1 MLHGVN
7 LTDQE
12 IKLLELSNNTA
23 DSKSRAE
30 RRLKKKEDFFTTM
43 NKFASD
49 SILVLGPDYSIII
62 KKVEIKDNYTNYL
75 LDTTEYLLLEV
86 NQYSIKHN
94 PSGRTI
100 SIIERSTYLSEY
112 SDLKFQFIQSDGKTR
127 YNKSAKAIKVYVEED
142 WNRVLTK
149 RKREEIARSISTYDF
164 SEFNPVRVEETCIYL
179 GEWRGSSFDR
189 WSNRVTGVI
198 LHLENGI
205 QVNCYIG
212 LVGELVIHKV
222 NYPSHY
228 SHYGKG
234 AHDAITIL
242 NSIKY

>member
-1 MLHGVN
+1 MLHGAN

-12 IKLLELSNNTA
+12 IKLLDLSNNTA

-30 RRLKKKEDFFTTM
+30 RRLKQKEDLFTTM
-43 NKFASD
+43 NKF
-49 SILVLGPDYSIII
+49 VLDNISVFGPEYSIII
-62 KKVEIKDNYTNYL
+62 KKVQIRDNYSNYL
-75 LDTTEYLLLEV
+75 LDTTEPILLEV
-86 NQYSIKHN
+86 DRYSIKHN
-94 PSGRTI
+94 PSDRTI
-100 SIIERSTYLSEY
+100 SIIERSTYLAGY

-127 YNKSAKAIKVYVEED
+127 YNKSAKAIKKYVEED
-142 WNRVLTK
+142 WDRVLTK
-149 RKREEIARSISTYDF
+149 RKREEIAQSIATYDF
-164 SEFNPVRVEETCIYL
+164 SEFNPVRVEETSIYL

-189 WSNRVTGVI
+189 WSNRVNGVI

-228 SHYGKG
+228 GKG
-234 AHDAITIL
+234 AHEILTIL